1 MKCIMVMLMLTLL
14 VSSTWAG
21 MFRDDFNDGDLKG
34 WTFVRDAEDGGI
46 QNGELVL
53 GSRKSTVIIAVDGI
67 IARDYE
73 IAMSVKIRKLVA
85 GPIANGPLIGLRA
98 HAQHENDK
106 HPLSQYTLAYN
117 FLIGRNVDTTK
128 GLGGAIWHV
137 GDILPRQGGGQRV
150 LIVQKVLKFSPFN
163 VQLDT
168 WYRLKV
174 IAKGNRFQMFIDEK
188 KMLDFLD
195 NTYNEGR
202 IYLSGGGGNIA
213 HFDDFEVQWS
223 DDLAVQPQRKLTITW
238 GQIKCSFH

>member
-1 MKCIMVMLMLTLL
+1 
-14 VSSTWAG
+14 
-21 MFRDDFNDGDLKG
+21 MFRDDFNNGDLKG
-34 WTFVRDAEDGGI
+34 WVFVKDAKDGGI

-53 GSRKSTVIIAVDGI
+53 GSRKSTVIIAVDGV

-73 IAMSVKIRKLVA
+73 VAVSVKIRKLVT

-98 HAQHENDK
+98 HARSENDK
-106 HPLSQYTLAYN
+106 HPLLQHDLAYN
-117 FLIGRNVDTTK
+117 FLIGRNVDKTK
-128 GLGGAIWHV
+128 GLGAAIWHV
-137 GDILPRQGGGQRV
+137 GDVLPHPAGFQRV

-174 IAKGNRFQMFIDEK
+174 IARDNRFQMFVDEK
-188 KMLDFLD
+188 KMLDLLD

-202 IYLSGGGGNIA
+202 IYLSAGGGNIA

-223 DDLAVQPQRKLTITW
+223 DDLAVQPQRKLTTIW
-238 GQIKCSFH
+238 GHIKRSFR